1 MRTSLLLLLLW
12 SNLLIADDAQWQRQ
26 SYKQSKRLP
35 DLHHAVDVKL
45 LDTMQPPEAFKL
57 KDHTIACDTCHG
69 LKDMADIPY
78 DKVDKKSADFLNG
91 GPYPDIQSFCFNCH
105 DKKASEREN
114 IHILLD
120 ETKAI
125 KKKNCLF
132 CHQEIHE
139 KRDQKRDKSEL
150 KLRLPPEKLCLGCHL
165 KSPHLNA
172 IEHQDAKPKP
182 EMKKYMDKQAQDKN
196 IFLPLA
202 ENGHVTCISCHSPH
216 QKGVLESENIA
227 GNQIEGDIKKG
238 ITYKAHSWDQVFKND
253 KQDRLMLW
261 ELTHHER
268 INIGYERIEQEVLL
282 RLPAKDG
289 SLCLTCHQFDR

>member
-1 MRTSLLLLLLW
+1 MKQVLLCLLFW
-12 SNLLIADDAQWQRQ
+12 SSQLIAADDQWQHQ

-45 LDTMQPPEAFKL
+45 LETMQPAKTFELEDNKIVCAS
-57 KDHTIACDTCHG
+57 CHG
-69 LKDMADIPY
+69 LKDMAEIPY
-78 DKVDKKSADFLNG
+78 DKVDKKAPDFLRG
-91 GPYPDIQSFCFNCH
+91 GPYKNIQSFCFNCH

-120 ETKAI
+120 ENQAI
-125 KKKNCLF
+125 NKKNCLF

-139 KRDQKRDKSEL
+139 KRDHKLGQAQL

-182 EMKKYMDKQAQDKN
+182 EMKKYMDKQAQDQN
-196 IFLPLA
+196 IILPLA

-216 QKGVLESENIA
+216 QKGVLEPSNIA
-227 GNQIEGDIKKG
+227 GNQIDGDIKQG
-238 ITYKAHSWDQVFKND
+238 ITYKAHSWDQVFRND

-261 ELTHHER
+261 ELTHNEG
-268 INIGYERIEQEVLL
+268 IDIGYERIEQEVLL

-289 SLCLTCHQFDR
+289 RLCLSCHQFER